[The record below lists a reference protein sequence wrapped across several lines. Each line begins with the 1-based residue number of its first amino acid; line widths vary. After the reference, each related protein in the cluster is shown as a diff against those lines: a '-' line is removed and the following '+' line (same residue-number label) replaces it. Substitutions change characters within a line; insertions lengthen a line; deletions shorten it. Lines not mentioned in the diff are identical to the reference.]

1 MNTLIATSRRGEM
14 RALAVQGIFATDCH
28 AQLRGL
34 ILRHLSPAHA
44 ALLAEPQHDAEK
56 RNIDWYADCPG
67 TPVRCAD
74 LPESEAQALRARAAE
89 LARDISDAAR
99 RLRETSGHEHGLSGA
114 LLALAPLHAADDDL
128 WSVGGQPVLINWGFA
143 PGGPGAEAQD
153 LTRLGTTP
161 VAAPA
166 AVAAAAPVV
175 ASAGMG
181 RGCLWW
187 LLPLLLLLLLLWLL
201 LAALGLLPSPLPGGC
216 VPAPDTAALDKE
228 KARTA
233 PLETEL
239 EELLRRLRERAA
251 LCRPP
256 ASPPA
261 VTPDEPRPEP
271 EVIEPFLGET
281 PKEEPR
287 PEPQPKQE
295 PKPEPK
301 PEPGPEPKPE
311 PKPEPRP
318 KPRKGED
325 MTIPDDA
332 AKKQDLSF
340 LEGCWVSETGLY
352 SHPSNL
358 PLVAEYCFDKNG
370 RGRRFAREKGG
381 RVCSGPAQ
389 ARFRNGKLYFEADY
403 AACPR
408 GSRFVPQQVE
418 CTGSDTRTHCRGK
431 ELKEGRGTTWDA
443 RFKRK

>member
-1 MNTLIATSRRGEM
+1 MNNLIATSRRGQM

-44 ALLAEPQHDAEK
+44 ALLAEPQHDAQK
-56 RNIDWYADCPG
+56 QGIDWYADLPG
-67 TPVRCAD
+67 RPVRCAD
-74 LPESEAQALRARAAE
+74 LPENEAQALRARAAT
-89 LARDISDAAR
+89 LARDISETAR

-114 LLALAPLHAADDDL
+114 LLALVPLHATEDDL
-128 WSVGGQPVLINWGFA
+128 WSVDGQPVLINWGFA

-153 LTRLGTTP
+153 LTRLGS
-161 VAAPA
+161 APA
-166 AVAAAAPVV
+166 PAPTPAVAAAAPVV
-175 ASAGMG
+175 PPAGGG

-201 LAALGLLPSPLPGGC
+201 PAALGLLPSPLPGGC

-233 PLETEL
+233 PLENEL
-239 EELLRRLRERAA
+239 QELLHQLRERADQ
-251 LCRPP
+251 CRPP
-256 ASPPA
+256 VSPPPA
-261 VTPDEPRPEP
+261 VKPETPRPEP
-271 EVIEPFLGET
+271 EIVEPFLGET
-281 PKEEPR
+281 PKEEPK
-287 PEPQPKQE
+287 PEPKAE

-301 PEPGPEPKPE
+301 PEQPK
-311 PKPEPRP
+311 P
-318 KPRKGED
+318 KPRKGDD

-418 CTGSDTRTHCRGK
+418 CTGSDNRTHCRGK
-431 ELKEGRGTTWDA
+431 ELKEGHGTTWDA